1 MTSDEEKPGTAE
13 QGLDIAKG
21 GWFTELSTM
30 WPGQGLSFQVED
42 TLFKGR
48 SKFQVDCSLQQM
60 QSICSESC
68 PACMRLPQMFLVPNL
83 AVLSSATIYH
93 CQHSTW

>member
-1 MTSDEEKPGTAE
+1 MSSDKQKPGTAE

-48 SKFQVDCSLQQM
+48 SKFQVDCSLQ
-60 QSICSESC
+60 
-68 PACMRLPQMFLVPNL
+68 N
-83 AVLSSATIYH
+83 AVLVF
-93 CQHSTW
+93 